1 MLSRAS
7 MLAIVSFLF
16 LIPGVARA
24 DCGCG
29 GATADAPC
37 TQATLATV
45 PATETFA
52 QPAARGV
59 EFAVAGCLDCGGS
72 LDLIPLLSFPLIALV
87 FAAAIRRLLGGRD
100 QLIRLRLAA

>member
-16 LIPGVARA
+16 LVPGIARA

-45 PATETFA
+45 PVTETFT
-52 QPAARGV
+52 QPATEGV
-59 EFAVAGCLDCGGS
+59 NFAIASGGS
-72 LDLIPLLSFPLIALV
+72 LDLLPLIGFALILFMV
-87 FAAAIRRLLGGRD
+87 GAAIRRLIVGRD
-100 QLIRLRLAA
+100 PLIQLRLAA